1 MTRWSYAPVGEPLL
15 LCMSLTLKILIAQGK
30 LMPSSL
36 STDYLSDL
44 DLADLTFGSK
54 NWDRR
59 RSNQAKVW
67 STECLERAANHL
79 IEDQMSESRVFWPGA
94 MEAVRILR
102 DAIVEIRSETTLD
115 ERAARVAA
123 SWLPKYTLARHARRN
138 ETDA

>member
-1 MTRWSYAPVGEPLL
+1 MPL
-15 LCMSLTLKILIAQGK
+15 
-30 LMPSSL
+30 SS
-36 STDYLSDL
+36 DHLSDL

-67 STECLERAANHL
+67 SIDCLERAANYL
-79 IEDQMSESRVFWPGA
+79 IEDQMSEARVYWPGA
-94 MEAVRILR
+94 MEAVRVLQE
-102 DAIVEIRSETTLD
+102 AINAIKSEATLD

-123 SWLPKYTLARHARRN
+123 SWLPKYTLARHARRT